1 MQHSICS
8 CTHTFSHQIRHQ
20 RGKQKGVVLIVS
32 LVLLLVLTLL
42 GLAASRSSLM
52 QGSMSANLT
61 DRDRAL
67 QAAEFAADAASNQI
81 QTWINTNNSILNF
94 GTAGQYMGSGVY
106 DVDATVANQP
116 WAEGTATWD
125 SADSVDAGAVTQGT
139 STMALTKNP
148 RYMIGVYPANSNGA
162 PIYGVTQGTLPSTSR
177 RFTITAIGYGAQPN
191 TQVKIQVE
199 FYSKI

>member
-1 MQHSICS
+1 MQHP
-8 CTHTFSHQIRHQ
+8 IRPCIQTAPHSTRYQ
-20 RGKQKGVVLIVS
+20 RGQQKGVVLIVS

-67 QAAEFAADAASNQI
+67 QAAEFAANKAASQI
-81 QTWINTNNSILNF
+81 QTWINSNNSILNYD
-94 GTAGQYMGSGVY
+94 TAGKYMGSGVY
-106 DVDATVANQP
+106 DVDPAAADQP
-116 WAEGTATWD
+116 WVEGTATWD
-125 SADSVDAGAVTQGT
+125 SADSVDAGAVTQG
-139 STMALTKNP
+139 SATMALTTNP
-148 RYMIGVYPANSNGA
+148 RYMIGVYPANTNGA
-162 PIYGVTQGTLPSTSR
+162 PIYGSTEGTLSSTSR

-191 TQVKIQVE
+191 TQIKIQVE

>member
-1 MQHSICS
+1 MQHPIRPSIQ
-8 CTHTFSHQIRHQ
+8 TTPHQTRYQ
-20 RGKQKGVVLIVS
+20 RGQQKGVVLIVS

-67 QAAEFAADAASNQI
+67 QAAEFAVDAASNQI
-81 QTWINTNNSILNF
+81 QTWINSNNAILNY
-94 GTAGQYMGSGVY
+94 GTAGQYMGSGIY
-106 DVDATVANQP
+106 DVNPAAANQP
-116 WAEGTATWD
+116 WAEGTATWSGSD
-125 SADSVDAGAVTQGT
+125 SADAGSVTQG
-139 STMALTKNP
+139 STTMTLTKNP
-148 RYMIGVYPANSNGA
+148 RYMIGVYPANAKGA
-162 PIYGVTQGTLPSTSR
+162 PLFGATEGSLPSTSH

-191 TQVKIQVE
+191 TQIKIQVE

>member
-1 MQHSICS
+1 MQHPICS
-8 CTHTFSHQIRHQ
+8 CFRTFPHQIHYQ
-20 RGKQKGVVLIVS
+20 RGQQKGVVLIVS

-67 QAAEFAADAASNQI
+67 QAAEFAADAAANQI
-81 QTWINTNNSILNF
+81 QTWINTNNPILNY
-94 GTAGQYMGSGVY
+94 GTKGQYMGSGVY
-106 DVDATVANQP
+106 DVDPAASDQP

-125 SADSVDAGAVTQGT
+125 STDSVDAGAVTQGT

-148 RYMIGVYPANSNGA
+148 RFMIGVYLANSNGA
-162 PIYGVTQGTLPSTSR
+162 PLYGVTEGSLPSTSQ

-199 FYSKI
+199 FNSKI